1 MDRAAELDHP
11 ADDLLRAK
19 HDRVRADGGKL
30 RAAVARQTVWGEV
43 AFAMPAAPGRTA
55 RTVMQRVRVAR
66 VTLARHAGKPREVT
80 VIRAREETPPAG
92 EQPLEWLLL
101 TNEPVTT
108 LDDAVRRIG
117 GYRRRWL
124 AAMVFRIVN
133 SGGRVEAL
141 QLATVERL
149 ERAWV
154 IYWVIAWRM
163 LYLMT
168 LGRDGP
174 DRPCNVAFTAEE
186 WRAAWRMA
194 KRQPPPEAP
203 PTLGTMIRLVA
214 GFGGFLGRKGD
225 GHPGPKALWEGLMKL
240 MAYVEALQT
249 VHAIYGTLTNCG

>member
-1 MDRAAELDHP
+1 MPPRLATIAAIQQ
-11 ADDLLRAK
+11 A
-19 HDRVRADGGKL
+19 
-30 RAAVARQTVWGEV
+30 
-43 AFAMPAAPGRTA
+43 
-55 RTVMQRVRVAR
+55 
-66 VTLARHAGKPREVT
+66 
-80 VIRAREETPPAG
+80 ISN
-92 EQPLEWLLL
+92 LLL

-108 LDDAVRRIG
+108 LDDAVLRIG

-225 GHPGPKALWEGLMKL
+225 GHPGPKAL
-240 MAYVEALQT
+240 
-249 VHAIYGTLTNCG
+249 